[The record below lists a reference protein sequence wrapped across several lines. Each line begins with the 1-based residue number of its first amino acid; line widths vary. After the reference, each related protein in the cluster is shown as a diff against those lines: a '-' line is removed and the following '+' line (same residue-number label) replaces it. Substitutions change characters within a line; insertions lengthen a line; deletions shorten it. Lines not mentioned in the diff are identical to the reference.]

1 MPICSRQL
9 RLAAARSNC
18 HAGGVKAFLAVAILM
33 LAMFPASGATI
44 PSAEAG
50 ARVGETGVVNG
61 TVAQVSKVGDLTFL
75 NFGRPHPDSEFTAVI
90 KGDASA
96 YGDLASLQGKEVEV
110 EGTIDLHKGRP
121 QIVLTSPQNLRE
133 AGAASATESVSTI
146 SSPSAPPAPNTPS
159 SPAQVIP
166 LDAVADHVGK
176 TVTIVDT
183 VKAISSSPRSGIRYL
198 NFGDAYPRQK
208 LSAKIAKDQKELREL
223 SGGTLGLQVRVTGVV
238 ESGKDGPAI
247 TLTSPDQLQ
256 IVEDDSIDLLALS
269 PPAEGFFS
277 SLIRKLKSFFS
288 NAAAADTG
296 QSTALQGPYANIPH
310 EGEAFGQLMR
320 WKLEKLLREG
330 KYEELEKVAA
340 AWRKPE
346 ARMLDGRWNLFVFY
360 NSLASPTASTDEGFA
375 EARRKLGDWRAK
387 RPQAIEPVIL
397 LADLERA
404 YAWHARGGGWANTV
418 TDEGWRLMG
427 ERLDKAKSLLDS
439 VYDRRLECP
448 QWVNTMQSVALG
460 QGWPDDK
467 VKSMLDEAI
476 AAWPEYW
483 LYYFSEARRLL
494 PRWGGAPG
502 EWEKFSRSFPGDLG
516 KELSARIPWAQQWAY
531 WNLFRD
537 TDVPWSQMKAGFE
550 RMVQRYPD
558 STRTKSAFAVFAG
571 MADDRETCKRL
582 LDELGDKV
590 NIEFWISWQN
600 VELARAWIADPNHP
614 PLAIFKLTDPP
625 PKDDD
630 NS

>member
-1 MPICSRQL
+1 VRPLHLLGILLVAFC
-9 RLAAARSNC
+9 AKV
-18 HAGGVKAFLAVAILM
+18 HAEIKT
-33 LAMFPASGATI
+33 S
-44 PSAEAG
+44 EAG
-50 ARVGETGVVNG
+50 NHVGESTVVRG
-61 TVAQVSKVGDLTFL
+61 IAVQVSNVGDLTFL
-75 NFGRPHPDSEFTAVI
+75 NFGRPHPESEFTAVI
-90 KGDASA
+90 KGDPSA
-96 YGDLASLQGKEVEV
+96 YGDLASLEGKEVEV
-110 EGTIDLHKGRP
+110 EGTITLHKGRP
-121 QIVLTSPQNLRE
+121 QIVVSSPQSLRP
-133 AGAASATESVSTI
+133 AGAASQSAPAEQASSAAVLPGP
-146 SSPSAPPAPNTPS
+146 SPSPLNSASPPP
-159 SPAQVIP
+159 VVP
-166 LDAVADHVGK
+166 LDAVADYVGK

-183 VKAISSSPRSGIRYL
+183 VKAISSSPRSGVRYL

-208 LSAKIAKDQKELREL
+208 LSAKIAKDLKDLRQL

-269 PPAEGFFS
+269 PPDEGFFS

-296 QSTALQGPYANIPH
+296 QSTAMQGPYANIPH

-360 NSLASPTASTDEGFA
+360 NSLASPTESTDEGFA
-375 EARRKLGDWRAK
+375 EARRKLEDWRAK

-404 YAWHARGGGWANTV
+404 YAWHARGGGWAHTV

-537 TDVPWSQMKAGFE
+537 TDVPWSQMKEGFE
-550 RMVQRYPD
+550 RMVQRYPE

-590 NIEFWISWQN
+590 NMEFWISWQN
-600 VELARAWIADPNHP
+600 VELAKAWIADPNHP

>member
-1 MPICSRQL
+1 MKF
-9 RLAAARSNC
+9 RLAWFGANC
-18 HAGGVKAFLAVAILM
+18 HAGGVKAVLPVAILM
-33 LAMFPASGATI
+33 LALFPASGAII

-50 ARVGETGVVNG
+50 ANVGKTGVVSG

-96 YGDLASLQGKEVEV
+96 YGDLASLQGKAVEV

-133 AGAASATESVSTI
+133 AGTASATESVSSTA
-146 SSPSAPPAPNTPS
+146 SPSAPPAPNTPS

-166 LDAVADHVGK
+166 LDAVADYVGK

-256 IVEDDSIDLLALS
+256 IIEDDSIDLLALS

-277 SLIRKLKSFFS
+277 SLMWKLKSWFNAITGRS
-288 NAAAADTG
+288 NPP
-296 QSTALQGPYANIPH
+296 QGPYANIPH
-310 EGEAFGQLMR
+310 EGEAFGQLLN

-330 KYEELEKVAA
+330 KYEELEKIAA

-360 NSLASPTASTDEGFA
+360 NSLASPTESTDEGFA
-375 EARRKLGDWRAK
+375 EARRKLEDWRAK

-404 YAWHARGGGWANTV
+404 YAWHARGGGWAHTV

-494 PRWGGAPG
+494 PRWGGSPG

-537 TDVPWSQMKAGFE
+537 TDIPWSQMKEGFE
-550 RMVQRYPD
+550 RMVQRYPE

-590 NIEFWISWQN
+590 NMEFWISWQN
-600 VELARAWIADPNHP
+600 VELAKAWIADPNHP

-625 PKDDD
+625 PKDDG
-630 NS
+630 

>member
-1 MPICSRQL
+1 MRPLHLLGILLVAFC
-9 RLAAARSNC
+9 AKV
-18 HAGGVKAFLAVAILM
+18 HAEIKT
-33 LAMFPASGATI
+33 S
-44 PSAEAG
+44 EAG
-50 ARVGETGVVNG
+50 NHVGESTVVRG
-61 TVAQVSKVGDLTFL
+61 IAVQVSNVGDLTFL
-75 NFGRPHPDSEFTAVI
+75 NFGRPHPESEFTAVI
-90 KGDASA
+90 KGDPSA
-96 YGDLASLQGKEVEV
+96 YGDLASLEGKEVEV
-110 EGTIDLHKGRP
+110 EGTITLHKGRP
-121 QIVLTSPQNLRE
+121 QIVVSSPQSLRP
-133 AGAASATESVSTI
+133 AGAASQSAPAEQASSAAVLPGP
-146 SSPSAPPAPNTPS
+146 SPSPLNSASPPP
-159 SPAQVIP
+159 VVP
-166 LDAVADHVGK
+166 LDAVADYVGK

-183 VKAISSSPRSGIRYL
+183 VKAISSSPRSGVRYL

-208 LSAKIAKDQKELREL
+208 LSAKIAKDLKDLRQL

-296 QSTALQGPYANIPH
+296 QSTAMQGPYANIPH

-360 NSLASPTASTDEGFA
+360 NSLASPTESTDEGFA
-375 EARRKLGDWRAK
+375 EARRKLEDWRAK

-404 YAWHARGGGWANTV
+404 YAWHARGGGWAHTV

-531 WNLFRD
+531 WNIFRD
-537 TDVPWSQMKAGFE
+537 TDVPWSQMKEGFE
-550 RMVQRYPD
+550 RMVQRYPE

-590 NIEFWISWQN
+590 NMEFWISWQN
-600 VELARAWIADPNHP
+600 VELAKAWIADPNHP

>member
-1 MPICSRQL
+1 MNAV
-9 RLAAARSNC
+9 LALALL
-18 HAGGVKAFLAVAILM
+18 LAVS
-33 LAMFPASGATI
+33 PVRGAVI
-44 PSAEAG
+44 GSDQAAG
-50 ARVGETGVVNG
+50 HVNKMATVRG
-61 TVAQVSKVGDLTFL
+61 TVVQVSKVSELIFL

-90 KGDASA
+90 KGDSSP
-96 YGDLASLQGKEVEV
+96 YGDLTLLEGKEVEV
-110 EGTIDLHKGRP
+110 EGTITLHKGRP
-121 QIVLTSPQNLRE
+121 QIVLSSPQSLRP
-133 AGAASATESVSTI
+133 AGTTSQRAPNEPESSTAAS
-146 SSPSAPPAPNTPS
+146 PTPS
-159 SPAQVIP
+159 SSPMNTAASPPVVP
-166 LDAVADHVGK
+166 LDAVADYIGK

-208 LSAKIAKDQKELREL
+208 LSAKIAKDQKDLREL

-269 PPAEGFFS
+269 PPAQGLIASLMWKIKNFFN
-277 SLIRKLKSFFS
+277 SLVATI
-288 NAAAADTG
+288 TG
-296 QSTALQGPYANIPH
+296 RPTGPQGPYANIPH
-310 EGEAFGQLMR
+310 EGEAFGQLLS
-320 WKLEKLLREG
+320 WKLAKLLREG

-360 NSLASPTASTDEGFA
+360 NTLASPTESTDEGFA
-375 EARRKLGDWRAK
+375 KARRKLEDWRAK

-404 YAWHARGGGWANTV
+404 YAWHARGGGWAHTV

-439 VYDRRLECP
+439 VYERRLECP
-448 QWVNTMQSVALG
+448 HWVNAMQSVALG
-460 QGWPDDK
+460 QGWSDDK

-516 KELSARIPWAQQWAY
+516 TELSARIPWSQQWAY

-537 TDVPWSQMKAGFE
+537 TDIPWSQMKEGFE

-590 NIEFWISWQN
+590 NMEFWISWQN
-600 VELARAWIADPNHP
+600 VELAKAWIADPNHP

-625 PKDDD
+625 PKE
-630 NS
+630 

>member
-1 MPICSRQL
+1 MQAVVKIPLLFAIL
-9 RLAAARSNC
+9 LAAACSQT
-18 HAGGVKAFLAVAILM
+18 
-33 LAMFPASGATI
+33 GAQV
-44 PSAEAG
+44 PSSEAENH
-50 ARVGETGVVNG
+50 VGETTVVRG
-61 TVAQVSKVGDLTFL
+61 MAVQVSNVGDLTFL
-75 NFGRPHPDSEFTAVI
+75 NFGRPHPESEFTAVI
-90 KGDASA
+90 KGDPSA
-96 YGDLASLQGKEVEV
+96 YGDLALLEGKEVDV
-110 EGTIDLHKGRP
+110 EGTITLHKGRP
-121 QIVLTSPQNLRE
+121 QIVLSSPLNLRP
-133 AGAASATESVSTI
+133 AGTASQSAPAEQASSAVVLP
-146 SSPSAPPAPNTPS
+146 SPSPSPLNSASPPP
-159 SPAQVIP
+159 VVP
-166 LDAVADHVGK
+166 LDAVADYVGK

-208 LSAKIAKDQKELREL
+208 LSAKIAKDLKDLRQL

-269 PPAEGFFS
+269 PPAEGFIA
-277 SLIRKLKSFFS
+277 SLMWKMKNFFNS
-288 NAAAADTG
+288 LVASITG
-296 QSTALQGPYANIPH
+296 RPTGPQGPYANIPH
-310 EGEAFGQLMR
+310 EGEAFGQLLS
-320 WKLEKLLREG
+320 WKLAKLLREG

-360 NSLASPTASTDEGFA
+360 NTLASRTESTDEGFA
-375 EARRKLGDWRAK
+375 EARRKLEDWRAK

-397 LADLERA
+397 LAELESA

-418 TDEGWRLMG
+418 TEEGWRLMS
-427 ERLDKAKSLLDS
+427 ERLAKAKSLLDS
-439 VYDRRLECP
+439 VYERRLECP
-448 QWVNTMQSVALG
+448 HWVNAMQSVALG
-460 QGWPDDK
+460 QGWSDDK

-531 WNLFRD
+531 WNIFRD
-537 TDVPWSQMKAGFE
+537 TDIPWSQMKEGFE

-590 NIEFWISWQN
+590 NMEFWISWQN
-600 VELARAWIADPNHP
+600 VELAKAWIADPNHP

-625 PKDDD
+625 PKEDADP
-630 NS
+630 